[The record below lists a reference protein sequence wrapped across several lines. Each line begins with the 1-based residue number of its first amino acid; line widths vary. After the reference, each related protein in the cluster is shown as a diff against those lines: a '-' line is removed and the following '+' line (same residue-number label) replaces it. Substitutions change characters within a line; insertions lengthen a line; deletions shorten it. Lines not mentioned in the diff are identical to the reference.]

1 MTRQFK
7 IITAFLLTVLLDTF
21 LVNAQ
26 TYQKE
31 SISFQKDNWTL
42 SGLLIKPN
50 SEPPYPTVILVHGDG
65 PWDCS
70 GFGFYQFL
78 WDSFTSAGYACLSWD
93 KPGVGN
99 SKGIYN
105 RSKIMEERAE
115 VLLAGIDYL
124 KNRSD
129 IDTNYIG
136 LWGIS
141 QAGWVMPLAISKS
154 EDISFMIAVSCA
166 GENSIE
172 QSAYLLKQ
180 QLICEGLLEDEATK
194 YANYFRKRS
203 YAKSYEE
210 YLENAKPL
218 SEQSYIKSTL
228 KWGGIISENNFVPY
242 SGSDNNFYLDPIP
255 LLETIKFPVLII
267 FGEKDSQI
275 NIKQSEKAY
284 RQALTKSGNNDFIVK
299 IFPDAD
305 HTITFSETGCMK
317 ESDERQAN
325 NMIEIAPGYLE
336 LMRDW
341 LKGLK

>member
-1 MTRQFK
+1 MSKQFQ
-7 IITAFLLTVLLDTF
+7 IIIFFLLTVLPGTF
-21 LVNAQ
+21 QVNAQ
-26 TYQKE
+26 TYKE
-31 SISFQKDNWTL
+31 ENITFQTDNRKL

-50 SEPPYPTVILVHGDG
+50 SEPLYPVVILVHGDG
-65 PWDCS
+65 PWDCR

-78 WDSFTSAGYACLSWD
+78 WKAFTDAGFACLSWD

-99 SKGIYN
+99 STGIYN
-105 RSKIMEERAE
+105 RSNIMEERSE
-115 VLLAGIDYL
+115 VLLAGIEYL
-124 KNRSD
+124 KTRND
-129 IDTNYIG
+129 IDTKRIG

-154 EDISFMIAVSCA
+154 EDLSFMIAVSCA

-180 QLICEGLLEDEATK
+180 QLICEGLSEDEATK
-194 YANYFRKRS
+194 YADLFRKRS

-210 YLENAKPL
+210 YLENAKPI

-228 KWGGIISENNFVPY
+228 KWGGIISEEKFVPY
-242 SGSDNNFYLDPIP
+242 TGPDNNFYFDPVKI
-255 LLETIKFPVLII
+255 LETIKFPVLVI
-267 FGEKDSQI
+267 FGEKDTQI
-275 NIKQSEKAY
+275 DVKQSEEAY
-284 RQALTKSGNNDFIVK
+284 RNALNKAGNTELTIK
-299 IFPDAD
+299 IFPNAD

-325 NMIEIAPGYLE
+325 NKIEIAPGYLE

-341 LKGLK
+341 LKDLK